1 MKTPPRYQSTAKL
14 EMGRKGQRLGAVVSA
29 MAAALSC
36 AQAQSI
42 DPAFSSDYSV
52 GLVGNVAS
60 GGIVIATT
68 ALAFKDANTLLVA
81 SHGGHSDASI
91 YTVPVDTRRQ

>member
-14 EMGRKGQRLGAVVSA
+14 EIGRTGQRLGAVLSA
-29 MAAALSC
+29 LAAALSF

-52 GLVGNVAS
+52 GFVGNVAS
-60 GGIVIATT
+60 GGIVVATT
-68 ALAFKDANTLLVA
+68 TLSFKDANTLLVA
-81 SHGGHSDASI
+81 SHGGNADASI
-91 YTVPVDTRRQ
+91 YTVPGTRD